1 MKTLTRTETNVRV
14 VDCLGRVH
22 IPKEVR
28 QELGLQENDKLE
40 VMVVLNNIVLTK
52 VGE

>member
-1 MKTLTRTETNVRV
+1 MKTLTKENVRV

-22 IPKEVR
+22 LPKEVR
-28 QELGLQENDKLE
+28 QELNLQENDKLE
-40 VMVVLNNIVLTK
+40 VTVVLGNVVLSK